1 MTEENKCIFCGI
13 VDGSMQSAKIYED
26 ELVVC
31 VLDIFP
37 ASKGHVL
44 VIPKKHISVS
54 AQLDEALSSHLFN
67 VGNKMSAV
75 LFESLKA
82 EGTNLLIANGAAAGQ
97 KVDHLVLHIIP
108 RYKDDGVNISWK
120 SEQIKEEELKNVYS
134 QIVSKTQGSQ
144 EPVREVEE
152 PVQEVTEPVKEPT
165 LEEALEEE
173 TFDDERMP

>member
-26 ELVVC
+26 DKVVC

-44 VIPKKHISVS
+44 VIPKKHIAVS

-75 LFESLKA
+75 LFESLK
-82 EGTNLLIANGAAAGQ
+82 
-97 KVDHLVLHIIP
+97 
-108 RYKDDGVNISWK
+108 
-120 SEQIKEEELKNVYS
+120 
-134 QIVSKTQGSQ
+134 
-144 EPVREVEE
+144 
-152 PVQEVTEPVKEPT
+152 
-165 LEEALEEE
+165 
-173 TFDDERMP
+173 

>member
-44 VIPKKHISVS
+44 VIPKKHIAVS
-54 AQLDEALSSHLFN
+54 AQLDEALSAHLFN

-97 KVDHLVLHIIP
+97 KVDHLVLHVIP
-108 RYKDDGVNISWK
+108 RYKDDGVTISWK
-120 SEQIKEEELKNVYS
+120 SEQIKEEELKNVYG

-144 EPVREVEE
+144 EPVKEVEE
-152 PVQEVTEPVKEPT
+152 NKEVVEEPKETT
-165 LEEALEEE
+165 LEDALEEE